1 MKILVYGA
9 GVIGS
14 IYAARLHEAG
24 CDVTLLARA
33 KRYEDLKQNGIIIK
47 DALTGKQTTRNVPLT
62 QQLRTSDYYD
72 LVIVTVRLD
81 QVDTVVPVL
90 KENNACSLVMF
101 MLNNPDNIEQLTN
114 ELPQKHI
121 ILGFPGVGGTYQ
133 GSLISYIQIREQ
145 KTTIG
150 EINGE
155 TSASVKEIRAL
166 FESAGFK
173 VEINANMQAWLKTHA
188 IFVACIA
195 AAIIKEDGNS
205 IQLGKNRRSVKMMV
219 KSIREGFTACKML
232 GLPISPANLKVIFM
246 IMPQWFSVLY
256 WQKTLQGKI
265 GQLAMGPHANAA
277 KDEMQLLAKKV
288 LTVVHSSSFPTPRL
302 DELLSSFINSK

>member
-47 DALTGKQTTRNVPLT
+47 DELTGKQTTKNVPLT
-62 QQLRTSDYYD
+62 QQLKDSDFYD

-90 KENNACSLVMF
+90 KENNACPLVMF
-101 MLNNPDNIEQLTN
+101 MLNNPENIEQLTN

-133 GSLISYIQIREQ
+133 GSLISYIQIQEQ

-155 TSASVKEIRAL
+155 TSALIKEIRTL

-188 IFVACIA
+188 IFVVCIA
-195 AAIIKEDGNS
+195 AQIIKEDGNS
-205 IQLGKNRRSVKMMV
+205 VQLGKNRRSVKIMV
-219 KSIREGFTACKML
+219 ESIREGFTACKKL
-232 GLPISPANLKVIFM
+232 GIPISPANLKVIFM

-256 WQKTLQGKI
+256 WQKALQGKI
-265 GQLAMGPHANAA
+265 GQLAMAPHANTA
-277 KDEMQLLAKKV
+277 KDEMKLLAKKV
-288 LTVVHSSSFPTPRL
+288 LTLVHSSSFPTPRL